1 MRINEETDSTKFTRE
16 IEIPDADD
24 HEIAQP
30 ESGHRE
36 VRGEGEAPFTKAYA
50 PESLPKLEIPDL
62 PLDALSVSVDDLA
75 EIDDTY
81 AEDPLSIPVLEWS
94 ATEAEIE
101 QEIQA
106 AIQENKTQADQRA
119 EILQARMGMLTSQ
132 ISSLNEKLD
141 RLENSSKIKV

>member
-1 MRINEETDSTKFTRE
+1 MRINEETDSDKFTRQ
-16 IEIPDADD
+16 IDIPDADD
-24 HEIAQP
+24 NELAQP
-30 ESGHRE
+30 ESDHR
-36 VRGEGEAPFTKAYA
+36 VIRGEDESPFTKAYA
-50 PESLPKLEIPDL
+50 PESLPKIEIPDL

-75 EIDDTY
+75 EIDDTH

-119 EILQARMGMLTSQ
+119 EILHVRMGMLTSQ
-132 ISSLNEKLD
+132 ICSLNEKLD

>member
-1 MRINEETDSTKFTRE
+1 MRITDNTDSTKFTRE

-24 HEIAQP
+24 IELGSSQP
-30 ESGHRE
+30 DKTVIRS
-36 VRGEGEAPFTKAYA
+36 VDEAPFAKGYS

-62 PLDALSVSVDDLA
+62 PLDAISVSVDDLP
-75 EIDDTY
+75 EIDDTH

-94 ATEAEIE
+94 ATESEIE
-101 QEIQA
+101 QEMLA

-119 EILQARMGMLTSQ
+119 EILQARMGKLSGQ

-141 RLENSSKIKV
+141 RLANSSKIKV